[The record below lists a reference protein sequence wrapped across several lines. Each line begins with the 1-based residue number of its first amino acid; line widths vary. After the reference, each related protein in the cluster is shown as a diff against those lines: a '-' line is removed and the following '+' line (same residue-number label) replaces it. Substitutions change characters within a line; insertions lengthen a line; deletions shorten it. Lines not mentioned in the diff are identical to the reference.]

1 MFHNCNY
8 HRHLFPDPGCLRALK
23 PGASFLMEEKSQE
36 ADPQADPHEDP
47 PADPPGRQVQD
58 EGGECRVC
66 YQLQLKQSYNM

>member
-1 MFHNCNY
+1 M
-8 HRHLFPDPGCLRALK
+8 LK
-23 PGASFLMEEKSQE
+23 PGASSWLEKSREADPQADQE